1 MNLKKFTTYLL
12 TLCLVMFVGMG
23 SAIAKGGKSGKSG
36 KSGIP
41 AQIADLQAQIDNLST
56 GGDHSDIL
64 ALIADL
70 QAQINALPPPGGGG
84 AMSTCVATSEWGSID
99 DGGVTAFCNEGD
111 LAISGGHSAI
121 IAWGDPAVVNR
132 SEPYLLAPNAWGWT
146 VEIGFTEDPE
156 NAAFATQYQAYAVC
170 VQASN

>member
-70 QAQINALPPPGGGG
+70 QAQIDALPPPGGGG
-84 AMSTCVATSEWGSID
+84 AMLNRID
-99 DGGVTAFCNEGD
+99 FIAF
-111 LAISGGHSAI
+111 
-121 IAWGDPAVVNR
+121 
-132 SEPYLLAPNAWGWT
+132 
-146 VEIGFTEDPE
+146 
-156 NAAFATQYQAYAVC
+156 
-170 VQASN
+170 